1 MKKSRWKNR
10 KALIAAAMLTG
21 IYITF
26 MGGCANSLGESDTG
40 KTEVNKNETIL
51 TAFVQQSVASEDG
64 IWEGWGAEKLYKDTN
79 IKVDF
84 YTTGIEVEQKL
95 NQYMAAG
102 NLPDIIGF
110 RDLDQA
116 QLLMEAGLLYSLE
129 DSKELLPSIFNT
141 KEYQSAIAYTK
152 ENTSKGTGKLY
163 FMPTSI
169 GPVSYNAYNWVPLLQ
184 WDAYKQ
190 AGSPELQT
198 LEDYLDVVEEMVK
211 IKPVTDS
218 GDKVYGF
225 SLFSDWDKFSALE
238 IASLSYFYGIDTE
251 YVSTLME
258 TNVLT
263 KETNSILK
271 ENSFYKRALKFY
283 YEANQRGLLDPDSAT
298 QSYRN
303 LEKKYS
309 EGRVMFSWFS
319 WLWGTY
325 NNVSSGHVN
334 NVEKPDGYANVLA
347 ADMKLY
353 EAPDQVIGRNW
364 YFAISKN
371 CKNIEKACEF
381 LNWLYD
387 PEVQQYLY
395 NGPEGSVWKKDQNG
409 EPYVTEQGWDIINQK
424 NEGIMPAEG
433 GGSFQNGVEHFNG
446 LGLQASTLMEDG
458 YTISYRY
465 WPTSLNVDE
474 TLMQKEVGKML
485 GKDVLADYL
494 YENDMVAKSTIAVNM
509 IPPVSDTM
517 ENKIT
522 EIGEVVR
529 NNSWDLVYA
538 KDENEFELRWE
549 DMVNKAKD
557 LGMDEVEQYYQKAW
571 KEALK
576 KAAEFE

>member
-347 ADMKLY
+347 SDMKLY